1 MRRTLYL
8 IPLLVCLALLARA
21 QSQINGTVQ
30 INSGGDIGI
39 YNALTFN
46 TGYVITP
53 RNAPASNISFQAGSS
68 YAGASNTSHVNGY
81 AEKVGNTA
89 FTFPV
94 GDGTTLRPM
103 GISPPPTP
111 SSVYQAAYFGVNPAS
126 ATLPAGA
133 PFSTSSL
140 GTGVARVGTSEYW
153 DVNGSSAVDLTF
165 TWNAASNLSTVVPT
179 GIMSNLIVVGW
190 NGTQWV
196 KVGTGTPTTTGTLS
210 GAGTITVSS
219 VTPDTYTAYTFGT
232 TTLQLAVTTNPSP
245 VTVTSG
251 TGNTVSLPSVLN
263 PTGGTGP
270 YTYTSVDPTTG
281 VASNTTAHGIVN
293 VNPTTGVMSYTSTP
307 GYSGPDQATIKVC
320 DSSSPAL
327 CNTVTVPIS
336 ATLPVGSGSLD
347 CSTAQ
352 ILGVTPGTAGTGNLK
367 LTVNVSGIGTFP
379 VTISGS
385 GMAVTTSPY
394 VLNVTAS
401 GLQTFFIPITY
412 SGAAFGATTIT
423 VGSSTCSPNLTA
435 VTPTPLITSVLNL
448 GPACA
453 PITAATLS
461 K

>member
-8 IPLLVCLALLARA
+8 IPLLVCLALLAQA

-30 INSGGDIGI
+30 ISSGGDMGI
-39 YNALTFN
+39 YNTLTFN
-46 TGYVITP
+46 AGYVITP
-53 RNAPASNISFQAGSS
+53 RNAPANNISFQAGSS
-68 YAGASNTSHVNGY
+68 YAGASNASHVNGY

-94 GDGTTLRPM
+94 GNGTILRPM
-103 GISPPPTP
+103 GISPPATAA
-111 SSVYQAAYFGVNPAS
+111 SVYQAAYFGVNPAS
-126 ATLPAGA
+126 ATLPSGA
-133 PFSTSSL
+133 PFSTSSM

-179 GIMSNLIVVGW
+179 GNTSNLIVVGW

-210 GAGTITVSS
+210 GTGTITVSS

-232 TTLQLAVTTNPSP
+232 NTLQLAITTNPSP
-245 VTVTSG
+245 VTVTG
-251 TGNTVSLPSVLN
+251 GVSSTATLPSIIN
-263 PTGGTGP
+263 PTGGTAP
-270 YTYTSVDPTTG
+270 YTYVAINPITG
-281 VASNTTAHGIVN
+281 VTSNTTAHGIVN
-293 VNPTTGVMSYTSTP
+293 VNPTTGVLSYTSTP
-307 GYSGPDQATIKVC
+307 GYSGPDEVTIRVC
-320 DSSSPAL
+320 DSSTPPL
-327 CNTVTVPIS
+327 CNTVTVPLS
-336 ATLPVGSGSLD
+336 VTLPVGSGSLD

-352 ILGVTPGTAGTGNLK
+352 ILGITAGTPGTGNLK
-367 LTVNVSGIGTFP
+367 LVLNVSGIGTFP

-385 GMAVTTSPY
+385 GMTATTSPY
-394 VLNVTAS
+394 VLNVTAT
-401 GLQTFFIPITY
+401 GLQTFYIPITY
-412 SGAAFGATTIT
+412 SGAAFGPTTIT

-435 VTPTPLITSVLNL
+435 VTPTPVVTSVLNL

-453 PITAATLS
+453 PIVAATLS